1 MDPAAYHPGP
11 VNGTLLTLQDTH
23 RSTFVWNS
31 SKDLHDLRVRT
42 NFGEYWNVVDQ
53 TRPPQAIMDD
63 INDAGFEWVFKLGQV
78 KHDRGLITAFIERWR
93 PETHTFHLP
102 FGEATITLEDDMI
115 RDLLGLT
122 PEQGDV
128 RKNCL
133 RIGWLIG
140 NFGNCARLDEAA
152 EDFDAQT
159 IFHIRAHLLCVIGSL
174 FPDSSGNY
182 VNLNLLWMLRDLQ
195 SVDGY
200 SWGSA
205 VLAYLYRKMC
215 DSTHKVWIYERFP
228 TLAPRHTATPLITYP
243 LALRFVICYS
253 SRNRNK
259 FVYPP
264 VCH

>member
-11 VNGTLLTLQDTH
+11 VNGYLLTLQDSH
-23 RSTFVWNS
+23 STSFVWNS
-31 SKDLHDLRVRT
+31 SEELPDLRVRT
-42 NFGEYWNVVDQ
+42 NFGEYWNAVHEN
-53 TRPPQAIMDD
+53 RPPQAIMDA

-102 FGEATITLEDDMI
+102 FGKATITLEDVHHILGLRTTGRPFILHGFTTTARQRKDMI

-133 RIGWLIG
+133 RIGWLIS
-140 NFGNCARLDEAA
+140 NFGNCARLDSSA

-182 VNLNLLWMLRDLQ
+182 VNLNLLWILRDLQ
-195 SVDGY
+195 SVDD
-200 SWGSA
+200 
-205 VLAYLYRKMC
+205 V
-215 DSTHKVWIYERFP
+215 RFHP
-228 TLAPRHTATPLITYP
+228 
-243 LALRFVICYS
+243 
-253 SRNRNK
+253 
-259 FVYPP
+259 
-264 VCH
+264 